1 METETPRKSAQEV
14 EIDRLLA
21 EEFACDPG
29 FAGRFLSACGV
40 ADPDFDVTEVIAEPS
55 LGGEGYGDLLV
66 QGSRHGAPAA
76 LLIENKISAAAG
88 VRQAAR
94 YARHAARLREG
105 GCPFVL
111 TLLVAPRRYVGE
123 RGKFMASVDLETVS
137 ALLRNADP
145 RRLAFKQAILAR
157 AVAKQQKSGVAVP
170 DAATWEFKQRH
181 LQTLAR
187 LGAEA
192 GLDLT
197 LPALRPAYYDNDSWI
212 ERIRSPGLPPD
223 ASLRHRC
230 WLGIARK
237 PGQVDLI
244 LLRPAPEVG
253 GFLDHHRPPEATVTR
268 FSKGKGWQVSLP
280 VPEMRPGAPYS
291 DADAGQAVAAMGRLV
306 AWFRA
311 LPFTT
316 PASP

>member
-1 METETPRKSAQEV
+1 MDSETPRKSAQEV

-29 FAGRFLSACGV
+29 FAARFLSACGV
-40 ADPDFDVTEVIAEPS
+40 ADPDFAVAEVIAEPS

-66 QGSRHGAPAA
+66 TGQSHGARAA

-94 YARHAARLREG
+94 YARHAARLVAAG
-105 GCPFVL
+105 HASVL
-111 TLLVAPRRYVGE
+111 TILVAPRRYVGE
-123 RGKFMASVDLETVS
+123 RGKFMASVDLETV
-137 ALLRNADP
+137 ADLLHNADP
-145 RRLAFKQAILAR
+145 RRLAFKRAILAR

-170 DAATWEFKQRH
+170 DAATLAFKRRH
-181 LQTLAR
+181 LEVLAR
-187 LGAEA
+187 LGA

-212 ERIRSPGLPPD
+212 DRIRSPGLPHD
-223 ASLRHRC
+223 AVLRHRC

-237 PGQVDLI
+237 PGCVDLI
-244 LLRPAPEVG
+244 LLRPDPEVG
-253 GFLDHHRPPEATVTR
+253 ALLERHRPPDARVAR
-268 FSKGKGWQVSLP
+268 FSKAKGWQVSLE
-280 VPEMRPGAPYS
+280 VPEMRPDTPYS
-291 DADAGQAVAAMGRLV
+291 EGDAAQAVAAMGRLID
-306 AWFRA
+306 WFRA
-311 LPFTT
+311 LPITG